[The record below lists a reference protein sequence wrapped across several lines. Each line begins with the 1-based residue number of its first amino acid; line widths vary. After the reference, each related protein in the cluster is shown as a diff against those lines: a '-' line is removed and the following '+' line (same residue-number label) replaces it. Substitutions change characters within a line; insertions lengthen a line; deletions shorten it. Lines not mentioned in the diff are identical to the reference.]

1 MMPAK
6 GSYRLM
12 LTWGD
17 KLLIGG
23 LLVLSLLSI
32 AVVDRLAGT
41 GSLAVVEVDGQEI
54 SRLDLSVDG
63 QRVIKG
69 LLGDTI
75 VQVREGKVRVVKSPC
90 PHKICVRTGW
100 VSKSGNLIVC
110 VPNRVVVRVEGEGE
124 VDVDA
129 VTW

>member
-41 GSLAVVEVDGQEI
+41 GSLAVVEVAGQES

-75 VQVREGKVRVVKSPC
+75 VQVREGKVRVVKSAC